1 MDKIA
6 KLPMQERQ
14 ELIIATASKM
24 KISEAIVEKDFWVC
38 FCLDYLFHECK
49 WKEAFAFKGGTSLSK
64 AYGLIERFSEDI
76 DLILDWR
83 VLGYKKD
90 EPWEERSN
98 TKQLK
103 FLEDSRT
110 RLFDFL
116 QYDFLP
122 VFKADMEKKLGV
134 PVDAFIT
141 EEDAGTVHWK
151 YPNSFSDNAILNEIR
166 LEIGAMAAW
175 TPTQL
180 VDISSYMAEK
190 YPNVFEKGNTRILTT
205 TAERTFWE
213 KATILHQ
220 EAYRPD
226 NSKIPD
232 RYSRHYYDLYCMAGT
247 EVLDKALAQAGLL
260 GQVVEFKRKFY
271 PRNWAKYELAR
282 MDSIKLMPAE
292 HSIKRL
298 EADYGVMRSMIY
310 GDYPRFEDVLKR
322 LEELENM
329 IHIRSFCQ
337 RK

>member
-83 VLGYKKD
+83 VIGYKKD

-122 VFKADMEKKLGV
+122 VFKTDMEKKLGM

-151 YPNSFSDNAILNEIR
+151 YPNAFSDNAILNEIR

-190 YPNVFEKGNTRILTT
+190 YPNVFEKGDTRILTT

-220 EAYRPD
+220 EAYRPE
-226 NSKIPD
+226 NSKVPD
-232 RYSRHYYDLYCMAGT
+232 RYSRHYYDLYCMAET
-247 EVLDKALAQAGLL
+247 EVLNKALAQADLL
-260 GQVVEFKRKFY
+260 EQVAEFKRKFY
-271 PRNWAKYELAR
+271 PRKWARYELAR
-282 MDSIKLMPAE
+282 MDSIKLMPVE
-292 HSIKRL
+292 HSIERL
-298 EADYGVMRSMIY
+298 EADYGVMRAMIY
-310 GDYPRFEDVLKR
+310 GKYPKFNDVLKR
-322 LEELENM
+322 LQELEET
-329 IHIRSFCQ
+329 IHLRAGQ
-337 RK
+337 Q